1 MAAVQPLTGMTL
13 VELHARQC
21 FVVKPFG
28 DI

>member
-1 MAAVQPLTGMTL
+1 MAAVQPVTGMTL

-21 FVVKPFG
+21 FVVKPLG